1 MLAAVMD
8 GKLMVWYYPNVVLI
22 DRDLVNQTKMVKD
35 GSELGKDPQ
44 LMHFDGT
51 HVTVRRTGGYT
62 HTHTHTHTHLH
73 TCSRCTLTAHM

>member
-1 MLAAVMD
+1 MD